1 MNAIDFDEVRR
12 QVTDHVAG
20 WDNEDVAV
28 RVERG
33 RHPLHVIVSSKHP
46 STYYNQWIDLAD
58 DGTVHLPAPDD
69 GFTSVGAK
77 GTRAGTATSTEES
90 VELVVSEVA
99 KAVSVLKELQAQHS
113 EWNRPADQPAVPD
126 DALAEACRLWQGG
139 QNVGSSPIRG
149 AARVLSGVRHYFRAD
164 FITEYDRQARTTP
177 EVLAA

>member
-46 STYYNQWIDLAD
+46 STYCNQWIDLAG

-77 GTRAGTATSTEES
+77 DTTAGTATGTKDA
-90 VELVVSEVA
+90 VELIVREVA
-99 KAVSVLKELQAQHS
+99 RAVRVLKELQAQHMQ
-113 EWNRPADQPAVPD
+113 WDRPGTQPAVPD
-126 DALAEACRLWQGG
+126 DALGHACRLWQGG
-139 QNVGSSPIRG
+139 QNVGSSPVRG
-149 AARVLSGVRHYFRAD
+149 AARVLSGVNHYFRAD
-164 FITEYDRQARTTP
+164 FIDDYNREARKSP
-177 EVLAA
+177 